1 MTPNFAIIRVQNHHF
16 WGFPIILP
24 IFLLWIP
31 AILLAPFAL
40 IVLWVVCIAADISMT
55 RTVAALW
62 NLLCGLP
69 GTDVRVCADGKRISV
84 RIL

>member
-1 MTPNFAIIRVQNHHF
+1 MTPNFAIIRIQNHSI

-24 IFLLWIP
+24 LFLLWIP
-31 AILLAPFAL
+31 AVLLAPFIL
-40 IVLWVVCIAADISMT
+40 IVLWAVCIAADISLA
-55 RTVAALW
+55 RTVATFW

-69 GTDVRVCADGKRISV
+69 GTDVRVCADGKRITV

>member
-1 MTPNFAIIRVQNHHF
+1 MTPNFAIIRIQNHRF
-16 WGFPIILP
+16 WGFPIIVP

-31 AILLAPFAL
+31 AILLAPFVL
-40 IVLWVVCIAADISMT
+40 IVLWPVCIAADISLG
-55 RTVAALW
+55 RTIATFW

-69 GTDVRVCADGKRISV
+69 GTDVRVCADGKRITV